1 MCSTYLSNLLKLNW
15 KVYPKLAFCS
25 KSILVSFFC
34 GTYFGECS
42 NCSFQYKESIVP
54 STKNLLKP
62 FKKFFFRETDQNVC
76 YLLKLFPSTK
86 KSHLFL
92 YIFKCDKRE
101 PMPISD
107 PSWDASYELAHDMR
121 VNKWWPNDVH
131 SRRNIENSTYFLS
144 IKLV

>member
-62 FKKFFFRETDQNVC
+62 FNIFFLEKQTKMSVIYWNSSPPPKNLTYSCTYSNVTSENQC
-76 YLLKLFPSTK
+76 QYLIRHEMPVMNWHMTWEWINDDLMMSILDVILKIALTF
-86 KSHLFL
+86 
-92 YIFKCDKRE
+92 
-101 PMPISD
+101 
-107 PSWDASYELAHDMR
+107 
-121 VNKWWPNDVH
+121 
-131 SRRNIENSTYFLS
+131 
-144 IKLV
+144 